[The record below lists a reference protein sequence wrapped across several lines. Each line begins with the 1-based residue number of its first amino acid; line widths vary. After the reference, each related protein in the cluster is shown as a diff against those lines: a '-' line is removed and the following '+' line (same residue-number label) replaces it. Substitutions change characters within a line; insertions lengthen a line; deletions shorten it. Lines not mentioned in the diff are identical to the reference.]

1 MDVELLLGIFPQVLL
16 DGITLGFMYA
26 LIALGY
32 TMVYGVLEFINFA
45 HSEIFIFGAFVGVEL
60 LLTFKTAGW
69 LDVLPWV
76 VVLVVVLLAG
86 MAASGLLAVLV
97 ERTAYRPLRHA
108 PRLIPL
114 ISAIGVSFFPQDTIR
129 LAESLW
135 RNAFNLVYPS
145 MDALNHR
152 FELTQTIDVSM
163 KSLVVIVAALLML
176 WGLHSLVNRTKVGKA
191 IRAVAEDQA
200 AASLMGINVNRM
212 ISLTFL
218 IGGAM
223 GGGAGVLF
231 GMQYSLI
238 NPYTG
243 FIPGLKAFTA
253 AVLGGIGN
261 IPGAMLGRL
270 LLGIL
275 QAFGASYLSLLTG
288 GALRAE
294 YRDIR
299 GRGPRRHHRGGAR
312 RAPGPRLCRLLR
324 GRRLFLGHLRVAPG
338 QSDLRRKR
346 LPAVA
351 VVVLRLPPGRRRRG
365 RRSRHSPGPARAEAP
380 RRLPGPRDPRLRR
393 RHPRARQQSRQA
405 HQPDQRSQGHHAHR
419 TTAHLLRPAPAG
431 RRDRPELQRDL
442 PALSLR
448 PRAADR
454 RRHRARQPAAGGLA
468 HRPGL
473 GGDPRGPDG
482 RAGHGRAARAHEA
495 PGLRLRRLLRGGGR
509 RALLGQ
515 ADLHQPGVLHL
526 HGVHRRARHD
536 HPGRHGLHPRRD
548 PRRRRRHHSEPPG
561 PQGLFPLAQRAPQRG
576 HHDPRLQPRQPA
588 HPARAGQVRAHDLR
602 PHPRAHDDLP
612 AAGHPARAAPHAR
625 APGAG
630 GALR

>member
-60 LLTFKTAGW
+60 LLTFKAAGW
-69 LDVLPWV
+69 LDLLPWV

-114 ISAIGVSFFPQDTIR
+114 ISAIGVSFFLQDTIR

-261 IPGAMLGRL
+261 IPGAMLGGL

-275 QAFGASYLSLLTG
+275 EAFGASYLSLLTG
-288 GALRAE
+288 GAFGAE
-294 YRDIR
+294 YKDIL
-299 GRGPRRHHRGGAR
+299 AFSI
-312 RAPGPRLCRLLR
+312 LILILI
-324 GRRLFLGHLRVAPG
+324 F
-338 QSDLRRKR
+338 
-346 LPAVA
+346 
-351 VVVLRLPPGRRRRG
+351 
-365 RRSRHSPGPARAEAP
+365 
-380 RRLPGPRDPRLRR
+380 
-393 RHPRARQQSRQA
+393 
-405 HQPDQRSQGHHAHR
+405 
-419 TTAHLLRPAPAG
+419 RPKG
-431 RRDRPELQRDL
+431 
-442 PALSLR
+442 
-448 PRAADR
+448 
-454 RRHRARQPAAGGLA
+454 
-468 HRPGL
+468 
-473 GGDPRGPDG
+473 
-482 RAGHGRAARAHEA
+482 
-495 PGLRLRRLLRGGGR
+495 
-509 RALLGQ
+509 LLGEI
-515 ADLHQPGVLHL
+515 V
-526 HGVHRRARHD
+526 RERA
-536 HPGRHGLHPRRD
+536 
-548 PRRRRRHHSEPPG
+548 
-561 PQGLFPLAQRAPQRG
+561 
-576 HHDPRLQPRQPA
+576 
-588 HPARAGQVRAHDLR
+588 
-602 PHPRAHDDLP
+602 
-612 AAGHPARAAPHAR
+612 
-625 APGAG
+625 
-630 GALR
+630 